1 MTPASAPEISEL
13 EAQYPNLALTL
24 LDSIPSSVLIFDRSL
39 RVALASRNF
48 LEKSRRTVENTVGRR
63 LDEVFPPAILNYT
76 QLEQRARAVLQN
88 GRPYDGGKMTYRA
101 PGVPQR
107 VYYYNLAP
115 LRQDNLVAGVLVLMH
130 DATEEERLAEDVR
143 RVERHLASV
152 VESANDLVVSMEPDG
167 RIMTWNQAAERVS
180 GVHVAEAIGRYL
192 ADLCA
197 PEDQETMTAL
207 LRAVRRGEPSK
218 VREIGLCTSSGR
230 TIPVAWACSPMWDDH
245 GRVSALVA
253 VGRDLT
259 ERRLLEAQLFQ
270 SAKMASLGVMAGG
283 IAHQLRNPLG
293 AASAAAQ
300 LLLRDPHNLELR
312 EQCAQKIY
320 EGIKRAS
327 AIIESLLRFARPD
340 SGRFSTVMVN
350 EIVGDTY
357 YVLIVAFNETAKF
370 QIDGYYPQL
379 ADPQNNQNVYD
390 AFNYYDQRFRKPASK
405 DAWITLH
412 GPRYGYP
419 YDIRPTSIGKVEAR
433 LEWPAD
439 VVNKV
444 VQYTQTDYD
453 NYVQPAAFEQ
463 YMYLGLDWNVVW
475 ENYEDLF
482 RPPQQDA
489 GAWFGLKNPWP
500 QQPHGPHDAAAAPGL
515 G

>member
-1 MTPASAPEISEL
+1 MTPSTAPGSAPEVSEL

-24 LDSIPSSVLIFDRSL
+24 LDSIPSSVLILDRGL

-48 LEKSRRTVENTVGRR
+48 LEKGRRTVENTVGRR

-76 QLEQRARAVLQN
+76 QLDQRARAVLQN

-115 LRQDNLVAGVLVLMH
+115 LRQDNLVTGVLVLMH
-130 DATEEERLAEDVR
+130 DVTEQERLAEDVR

-152 VESANDLVVSMEPDG
+152 VESANDLVASMEPDG

-180 GVHVAEAIGRYL
+180 GVHVAEVTGRYL

-197 PEDQETMTAL
+197 PEDQEAMRAL
-207 LRAVRRGEPSK
+207 LRMVQRGEPSK
-218 VREIGLCTSSGR
+218 VREIGLCTSAGR

-300 LLLRDPHNLELR
+300 LLLRDPHNLELN

-340 SGRFSTVMVN
+340 GGRFGPVVVN
-350 EIVGDTY
+350 EIVGDT
-357 YVLIVAFNETAKF
+357 VAMMRHQANLNQVQVTTELAPDLPPVFADASALQQAFTNLFLNACQAMPAGGRLIVCTRRLPGSGQMAVDFQDTGCGIPAENLTKVFDPFFTTRPVGQGGVGLGLTIAYSILQQHGGSIQVQSTVGAGSTFTVVLDAK
-370 QIDGYYPQL
+370 L
-379 ADPQNNQNVYD
+379 
-390 AFNYYDQRFRKPASK
+390 
-405 DAWITLH
+405 
-412 GPRYGYP
+412 
-419 YDIRPTSIGKVEAR
+419 
-433 LEWPAD
+433 
-439 VVNKV
+439 
-444 VQYTQTDYD
+444 
-453 NYVQPAAFEQ
+453 PAA
-463 YMYLGLDWNVVW
+463 
-475 ENYEDLF
+475 
-482 RPPQQDA
+482 
-489 GAWFGLKNPWP
+489 
-500 QQPHGPHDAAAAPGL
+500 
-515 G
+515 